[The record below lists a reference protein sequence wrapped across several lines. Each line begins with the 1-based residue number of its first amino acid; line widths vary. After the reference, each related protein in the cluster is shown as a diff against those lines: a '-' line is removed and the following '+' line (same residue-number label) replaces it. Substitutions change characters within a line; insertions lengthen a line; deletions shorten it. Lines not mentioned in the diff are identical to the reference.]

1 MQLQFSTKSSLSGV
15 LLSFRK
21 YQLQKEELYNCATV
35 CYPVTDIR
43 EHVPVR
49 HQVGDVRHEQP
60 RHGRVGELAVRD
72 ADV

>member
-1 MQLQFSTKSSLSGV
+1 MF
-15 LLSFRK
+15 
-21 YQLQKEELYNCATV
+21 
-35 CYPVTDIR
+35 PVTDIS

-49 HQVGDVRHEQP
+49 HRVGDVRQEQP